1 MLKTCNDELDME
13 TLMKRL
19 LTVCLLVVGMA
30 VAAFGQTV
38 MQMGMTSDEN
48 CNYSLFYSYYTFN
61 GFKYG
66 ERYYATITEFYKS
79 SVIVPATIEYN
90 GQVYSVCGI
99 SDAQAIPIVLT
110 EQPVKSLTFMGD
122 VTMWGNAIK
131 VPSGMYGFNLLRFK
145 GRSFPFD
152 GDISNYFDS
161 SSLNN
166 VNVHLS
172 DKTKKEIA
180 ELRKG
185 HPWDQ
190 FYTVSYDSIQLN
202 LTTHITLCPQTNY
215 TEDVALYSLNGYES
229 FADANYDLNKL
240 VLMNWVSPGVYEIN
254 KYEDYVLIARYNK
267 YNVDCQFTVNG
278 YTSGL
283 GTVNYLDYY
292 EIFDVQTDQTFDL
305 TFTWKTS
312 SMNFI
317 QVNGLDNIAY
327 SIVGEK
333 PMSGTLSGP
342 LSTVVGASNGDL
354 LRLTIPATAT
364 HTLDKVVLMAGDTE
378 QTIAAPA
385 PVNGNYNVNITV
397 PTENISYIYVYWA
410 EPEPYATFNF
420 VRHGGRENSVFM
432 MWDDGGVYDYYIPEG
447 ASQTTIPWDQLT
459 TDMQMY
465 IDVLPG
471 ETYKVYK
478 DNVDITTQ
486 FNNENNRYE
495 HWLEL
500 DKKSASYT
508 IIYEPSTI
516 KNIDFADAA
525 VKAICV
531 DNWDTNDD
539 DELSYDEAAAV
550 TDIGNV
556 FKGNTDITSFDELQY
571 FTGLT
576 KIGKEAFRDAASLT
590 SVVLPQSVVNIQ
602 GGWSFYGCS
611 SLEKVVLPDN
621 LSMIDSYTFSYTA
634 IKSIKLPEKGSVT
647 LGYNVFTGTPLTNLH
662 IPGNLIGTIYSEVV
676 SKCPN
681 LISISVDE
689 GNRYY
694 DSREG
699 CNAIIKK
706 ANNTLIAS
714 CKNTVI
720 PKSVKAL
727 GDKAFFYNTE
737 IKKLELP
744 AGLES
749 MGATS
754 LFHCD
759 SLTSIVAHMQEPFVI
774 TTANIQGLPNTCKL
788 YVPKGKVSA
797 YQEAGWTT
805 AIFKGGIFEIE
816 EPGILGDV
824 NCDGK
829 VTIADVTKLVN
840 IILGKE

>member
-1 MLKTCNDELDME
+1 ME
-13 TLMKRL
+13 KFMKRIL
-19 LTVCLLVVGMA
+19 MLCLLVVGMA
-30 VAAFGQTV
+30 TTARAQQTV
-38 MQMGMTSDEN
+38 VQMGITTDPDSI
-48 CNYSLFYSYYTFN
+48 CNFGLYYSYYSWN
-61 GFKYG
+61 GNKFA
-66 ERYYATITEFYKS
+66 ESYYALLYDFKS
-79 SVIVPATIEYN
+79 NVSYVTVPATVTY
-90 GQVYSVCGI
+90 GGRTYAVRGI
-99 SDAQAIPIVLT
+99 SDSEAIGISSNEHSVY
-110 EQPVKSLTFMGD
+110 SLTFEGD
-122 VTMWGNAIK
+122 VTVWGNPIK
-131 VPSGMYGFNLLRFK
+131 VKPGLAGGLSVLRFN

-152 GDISNYFDS
+152 GDASQYFATT
-161 SSLNN
+161 SLNN
-166 VNVHLS
+166 LHVYLADKNEQQIQQLCQTAPWNQFISVTYSPIHLS
-172 DKTKKEIA
+172 
-180 ELRKG
+180 
-185 HPWDQ
+185 
-190 FYTVSYDSIQLN
+190 
-202 LTTHITLCPQTNY
+202 LTTNITLCPQTNY
-215 TEDVALYSLNGYES
+215 SEDVALYSLGNYES
-229 FADANYDLNKL
+229 FSAAGYDTDRLT
-240 VLMNWVSPGVYEIN
+240 LMNYKTPGVYEIN
-254 KYEDYVLIARYNK
+254 KYQNYVLVARYDK
-267 YNVDCQFTVNG
+267 QNVDCHYVRQG
-278 YTSGL
+278 YDWTL
-283 GTVNYLDYY
+283 TNNYNTDFD
-292 EIFDVQTDQTFDL
+292 EFFDVTTDMTLDL
-305 TFTWKTS
+305 TFTWKTNA
-312 SMNFI
+312 MNFV
-317 QVNGLDNIAY
+317 QLNGTKNISYAIAG
-327 SIVGEK
+327 SQ
-333 PMSGTLSGP
+333 PMSGSNAEPIWKLT
-342 LSTVVGASNGDL
+342 GAMNGDQL
-354 LRLTIPATAT
+354 TLTIPANDLALEKIVFK
-364 HTLDKVVLMAGDTE
+364 HGSTE
-378 QTIAAPA
+378 QTIPA
-385 PVNGNYNVNITV
+385 PQPADGNYQVQLTV
-397 PTENISYIYVYWA
+397 PSDMFSYIYVYWA

-550 TDIGNV
+550 TDIGV
-556 FKGNTDITSFDELQY
+556 YFKGNTTITSFDELQF

-576 KIGKEAFRDAASLT
+576 IIGKEAFRDATSLT
-590 SVVLPQSVVNIQ
+590 SVVLPQSVGKIQ

-611 SLEKVVLPDN
+611 SLEKVVLPDS
-621 LSMIDSYTFSYTA
+621 LSMIDSYTFAYTA

-647 LGYNVFTGTPLTNLH
+647 LGFNVFTGTPLTNLY
-662 IPGNLIGTIYSEVV
+662 IPGNLIGTINPEVV
-676 SKCPN
+676 SKCSN

-689 GNRYY
+689 GSRYY

-744 AGLES
+744 VGLES

-788 YVPKGKVSA
+788 TVPHGKRQA
-797 YQEAGWTT
+797 YIDAGWTT
-805 AIFKGGIFEIE
+805 AIFKGGIFEE
-816 EPGILGDV
+816 EKTNDGDV